1 MFFQYN
7 TTPQIEFIKELHNN
21 IMFYLRIIYT
31 DISLIIVYLSI
42 IMSIGYILNQNLQLN
57 TRHRDT
63 KRNDIVDLQYTRQL
77 DSFNKDRR
85 VIYDKNDRDGTIL
98 QTLYADI
105 IGVRVTVVFIN
116 RLPVKGVTSPTSNIT
131 DNRNSSNAS
140 FFYKQNIKGGGI

>member
-1 MFFQYN
+1 M
-7 TTPQIEFIKELHNN
+7 
-21 IMFYLRIIYT
+21 
-31 DISLIIVYLSI
+31 
-42 IMSIGYILNQNLQLN
+42 QLN

-63 KRNDIVDLQYTRQL
+63 NGNDIVDLQYTRQL

-116 RLPVKGVTSPTSNIT
+116 RLPVKGVTFPTSNIT

-140 FFYKQNIKGGGI
+140 FFYKQNIKGGGIWVPKPYFTIKRPTGLYTSTGQCEILANG